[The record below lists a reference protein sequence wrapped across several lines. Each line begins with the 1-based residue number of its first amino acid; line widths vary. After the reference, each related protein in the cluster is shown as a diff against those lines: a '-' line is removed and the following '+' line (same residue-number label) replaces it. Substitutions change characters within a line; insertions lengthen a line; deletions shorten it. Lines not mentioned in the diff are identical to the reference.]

1 MWEPV
6 GLHCRLSTS
15 TGNVVS
21 PAASPPSMAIVQICR
36 EPPRPDTNA
45 TVRLSGAH
53 VGDVSLCALPLVSC
67 RRPVPSL
74 AISHRFVAALFVS
87 GSHALTVKT
96 IHLPSGD
103 GTGS

>member
-1 MWEPV
+1 MCDPV

-36 EPPRPDTNA
+36 DPPRLDTNA

-67 RRPVPSL
+67 RRFEPSL
-74 AISHRFVAALFVS
+74 PTNHRFVAALFIS

-96 IHLPSGD
+96 IHFPSGD
-103 GTGS
+103 GTG